1 MLGVH
6 GNGLTHLLWMPPT
19 PRSAVIEMFIRG
31 GFARD
36 CKSAGTVGRTC
47 LYIERLTICVV
58 ALALIDQWTAQNL
71 GIRHFAVR
79 HDEYSTAPNEPK
91 VDYPEGFQGT
101 GITVKGEVVAQLIDD
116 RLAGKV

>member
-1 MLGVH
+1 
-6 GNGLTHLLWMPPT
+6 
-19 PRSAVIEMFIRG
+19 MFIRG

-36 CKSAGTVGRTC
+36 CKSAGSSAETSP
-47 LYIERLTICVV
+47 LTPS
-58 ALALIDQWTAQNL
+58 LLLRPTDQWTAQNL

-116 RLAGKV
+116 RLAGKI

>member
-1 MLGVH
+1 VWR
-6 GNGLTHLLWMPPT
+6 TIPPAFPYCITSSLADKT
-19 PRSAVIEMFIRG
+19 P
-31 GFARD
+31 
-36 CKSAGTVGRTC
+36 VGRP
-47 LYIERLTICVV
+47 LLPLFR
-58 ALALIDQWTAQNL
+58 AAADQWTAQNL

-116 RLAGKV
+116 RLAGKI

>member
-6 GNGLTHLLWMPPT
+6 GNGLTHLLWMPAT
-19 PRSAVIEMFIRG
+19 PRSAVIEMFIKG

-36 CKSAGTVGRTC
+36 CESRRHVPRKLTLDQSADDPDDDP
-47 LYIERLTICVV
+47 
-58 ALALIDQWTAQNL
+58 AADQWTAQNL